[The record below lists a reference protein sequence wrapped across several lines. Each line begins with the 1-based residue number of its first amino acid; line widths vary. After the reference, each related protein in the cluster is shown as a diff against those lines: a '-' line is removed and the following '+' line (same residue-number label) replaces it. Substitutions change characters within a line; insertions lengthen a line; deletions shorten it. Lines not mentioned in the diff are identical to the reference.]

1 MRSIEIC
8 DNKCGEKM
16 MQTLAQGEMRVV
28 VIPAKS
34 CEENKQAAKCL
45 RVAAYCRVSTD
56 DEEQKTSYEAQIGYY
71 TEKIN
76 QNPEWQM
83 AGIFADEGISG
94 TQAKKRP
101 EFLKMTRLCR
111 QRKIDIILTKSLSRF
126 ARNTVDS
133 LGYIRE
139 LRALGI
145 AVISEKENI
154 NTLTAESEMLITI
167 MSCFAQA
174 ESESISKN
182 VSWGVRQSFKNGN
195 VPMQYARLLGYRKGH
210 DGNAEIIPEEA
221 EVVKEIYR
229 CYLDGMSMNLIA
241 DRLNEKGLTTKG
253 GSSPYRKTV
262 VQRIL
267 TNEKYTGDA
276 LLQKTYVTDCITKKT
291 RKNNGELPMYLVKN
305 HHEPIISRSDF
316 NRVQEEM
323 ARRSAKRTIADKLTK
338 TGQGKYSAK
347 YALSELLICG
357 ECGEHYRRVTWTAKG
372 FKEIKWRCVSRIQ
385 YGKKKC
391 HSSPTV
397 DEQALHRAIVSA
409 VNEFCTV
416 KDDVAKTLHESIIE
430 VLDPNQN
437 GSVQAAQQRIDELAR
452 NMDELIK
459 LATVPDTAE
468 NAMSDIAKFSEEM
481 KMLRE
486 FIETEKAKQTEVQHG
501 SNELSNVLQRL
512 EKENFTL
519 TEYDDIVTR
528 QLIEQ
533 ITVDIKNTITVRFKG
548 GFEMRANLN

>member
-1 MRSIEIC
+1 
-8 DNKCGEKM
+8 M

-34 CEENKQAAKCL
+34 SEENKQAAKCL

-101 EFLKMTRLCR
+101 EFLKMIRLCR

-519 TEYDDIVTR
+519 SEYDDIVTR

>member
-1 MRSIEIC
+1 
-8 DNKCGEKM
+8 M

-34 CEENKQAAKCL
+34 SEENKQAAKCL

-101 EFLKMTRLCR
+101 EFLKMIRLCR

-229 CYLDGMSMNLIA
+229 CYLDGRMSMNLIA

>member
-1 MRSIEIC
+1 MITTTITPSDMRI
-8 DNKCGEKM
+8 
-16 MQTLAQGEMRVV
+16 V
-28 VIPAKS
+28 VIPAKPR
-34 CEENKQAAKCL
+34 EEIRQMSKLLK
-45 RVAAYCRVSTD
+45 VAAYCRVSTD
-56 DEEQKTSYEAQIGYY
+56 DKEQKTSYEAQIQYY
-71 TEKIN
+71 TNKIN
-76 QNPEWQM
+76 KNPDWQM
-83 AGIFADEGISG
+83 AGIFADEGITG

-101 EFLKMTRLCR
+101 EFLKMIRLCR

-133 LGYIRE
+133 LKYIRE
-139 LRALGI
+139 LKELGI

-195 VPMQYARLLGYRKGH
+195 VPIKYKTLLGYKKGA
-210 DGNAEIIPEEA
+210 DGLPEIVPEEA
-221 EVVKEIYR
+221 EIVRLIYR
-229 CYLDGMSMNLIA
+229 SYLDGMSLKQIA
-241 DRLNEKGLTTKG
+241 DTLNSRGLRTKHKNAAWQIEIVK
-253 GSSPYRKTV
+253 S
-262 VQRIL
+262 IL
-267 TNEKYTGDA
+267 ANEKYSGDA

-305 HHEPIISRSDF
+305 HHEPIISRADF

-323 ARRSAKRTIADKLTK
+323 ARRSAKRVIADKLTK
-338 TGQGKYSAK
+338 TEQGKYSAK

-416 KDDVAKTLHESIIE
+416 KDDVAKALRESITE
-430 VLDPNQN
+430 VLDPTQN

-452 NMDELIK
+452 NMDELIR
-459 LATVPDTAE
+459 LATVPETAE
-468 NAMSDIAKFSEEM
+468 SAMSDIAKFSEEM
-481 KMLRE
+481 KALRE
-486 FIETEKAKQTEVQHG
+486 FIETEKAKQAAAQHG
-501 SNELSNVLQRL
+501 SNELNRVLQRL
-512 EKENFTL
+512 EKEDFTL

-528 QLIEQ
+528 QLIER
-533 ITVDIKNTITVRFKG
+533 ITVESKDTITITFKS
-548 GFEMRANLN
+548 GFEIRKELDIGN

>member
-1 MRSIEIC
+1 
-8 DNKCGEKM
+8 M
-16 MQTLAQGEMRVV
+16 MQTLAQSEMRVV
-28 VIPAKS
+28 VIPAKT
-34 CEENKQAAKCL
+34 CGENKQAAKCL

-76 QNPEWQM
+76 SNPEWQM

-94 TQAKKRP
+94 TQAQKRP
-101 EFLKMTRLCR
+101 EFLKMIRLCR

-347 YALSELLICG
+347 YALTELLICG

-519 TEYDDIVTR
+519 TECDDIVTR

-533 ITVDIKNTITVRFKG
+533 ITVDTKNTITVRFKG

>member
-1 MRSIEIC
+1 MITTTVTPSDMRI
-8 DNKCGEKM
+8 
-16 MQTLAQGEMRVV
+16 V
-28 VIPAKS
+28 VIPAKPR
-34 CEENKQAAKCL
+34 EEIRQTSKLLK
-45 RVAAYCRVSTD
+45 VAAYCRVSTD
-56 DEEQKTSYEAQIGYY
+56 DKEQKTSYEAQIQYY
-71 TEKIN
+71 TNKIN
-76 QNPEWQM
+76 KNPDWQM
-83 AGIFADEGISG
+83 AGIFADEGITG

-101 EFLKMTRLCR
+101 EFLKMIRLCR

-133 LGYIRE
+133 LKYIRE
-139 LRALGI
+139 LKELGI

-195 VPMQYARLLGYRKGH
+195 VPIKYKTLLGYKKGA
-210 DGNAEIIPEEA
+210 DGLPEIVPEEA
-221 EVVKEIYR
+221 EIVRLIYR
-229 CYLDGMSMNLIA
+229 SYLDGMSLKQIA
-241 DRLNEKGLTTKG
+241 DTLNSRGLRTKHKNAAWQIEIVK
-253 GSSPYRKTV
+253 S
-262 VQRIL
+262 IL
-267 TNEKYTGDA
+267 VNEKYSGDA

-305 HHEPIISRSDF
+305 HHEPIISRADF

-323 ARRSAKRTIADKLTK
+323 ARRSAKRVIADKLTK
-338 TGQGKYSAK
+338 TEQGKYSAK

-416 KDDVAKTLHESIIE
+416 KDDVAKALRESITE
-430 VLDPNQN
+430 VLDPTQN

-452 NMDELIK
+452 NMDELIR
-459 LATVPDTAE
+459 LATVPETAE

-481 KMLRE
+481 KALRE
-486 FIETEKAKQTEVQHG
+486 FIETEKAKQAAAQHG

-512 EKENFTL
+512 EKEDFTL

-528 QLIEQ
+528 QLIER
-533 ITVDIKNTITVRFKG
+533 ITVESKDTITITFKS
-548 GFEMRANLN
+548 GFEIRKELDIGN

>member
-1 MRSIEIC
+1 
-8 DNKCGEKM
+8 

-94 TQAKKRP
+94 TQAQKRP
-101 EFLKMTRLCR
+101 EFLKMIRLCR

-253 GSSPYRKTV
+253 GSSPYRKMV

-276 LLQKTYVTDCITKKT
+276 LLQKTHVTDCITKKM

-347 YALSELLICG
+347 YALSELLFCG

-409 VNEFCTV
+409 INEFCEV
-416 KDDVAKTLHESIIE
+416 KDDVAKALCESITE

-437 GSVQAAQQRIDELAR
+437 GSIQAAQQRIDELVR
-452 NMDELIK
+452 NMDELIM
-459 LATVPDTAE
+459 LATVPETAE

-486 FIETEKAKQTEVQHG
+486 FIETEKAKQAATQRG
-501 SNELSNVLQRL
+501 SDELNTILERL
-512 EKENFTL
+512 GQEDFTL
-519 TEYDDIVTR
+519 IEYDDVAVR
-528 QLIEQ
+528 QLIEK
-533 ITVDIKNTITVRFKG
+533 ITVASKDAITVRFKG
-548 GFEMRANLN
+548 GFEIRKGLNGN

>member
-1 MRSIEIC
+1 
-8 DNKCGEKM
+8 M
-16 MQTLAQGEMRVV
+16 MQTLAQSEMRVV

-76 QNPEWQM
+76 SNPEWQM

-94 TQAKKRP
+94 TQAQKRP
-101 EFLKMTRLCR
+101 EFLKMIRLCR

-459 LATVPDTAE
+459 LVTVPETAE

-486 FIETEKAKQTEVQHG
+486 YIETEKAKQTEVQHG

-512 EKENFTL
+512 EKEDFTL

-533 ITVDIKNTITVRFKG
+533 ITVETKNTITVRFKG

>member
-1 MRSIEIC
+1 
-8 DNKCGEKM
+8 M
-16 MQTLAQGEMRVV
+16 MQALAQGKMRVV

-76 QNPEWQM
+76 SNPEWQM

-94 TQAKKRP
+94 TQAQKRP
-101 EFLKMTRLCR
+101 EFLKMIRLCR
-111 QRKIDIILTKSLSRF
+111 QRKIDVILTKSLSRF

-221 EVVKEIYR
+221 QVVKEIYR

-409 VNEFCTV
+409 INEFCEV
-416 KDDVAKTLHESIIE
+416 KDDVAKALRESITE

-459 LATVPDTAE
+459 LATVPETAE

-481 KMLRE
+481 KALRE
-486 FIETEKAKQTEVQHG
+486 FIKIEKAKQTEVQHG

-512 EKENFTL
+512 EKEDFTL

-533 ITVDIKNTITVRFKG
+533 ITVETKNTITVRFKG